1 MPRAD
6 ITPAAVPS
14 VNAPVKTTTLE
25 ACAIVLAVAVPAATL
40 WNTIAVAA
48 PVPLTPENVGEVE
61 VTPFVVNKE
70 P

>member
-1 MPRAD
+1 MA
-6 ITPAAVPS
+6 PAAVPS
-14 VNAPVKTTTLE
+14 VKTPVKATTLE

-40 WNTIAVAA
+40 WNTMAVAA
-48 PVPLTPENVGEVE
+48 PVPLTPENEGEVA